1 MKKAIPVLLILML
14 LLLAACGQKEAPAQT
29 TDSESVQIANPWREV
44 TEAEAKAVYPQTF
57 TVPGGAENAAWRV
70 MENAG
75 APALL
80 ELDFELNGLQFTA
93 RQQQTGNRDA
103 DLSGMYYTWTAQDS
117 MTLRNGLTGTIY
129 RCIDED
135 GYADLCVW
143 YNEASGVSYSLGVT
157 SKDLDGFDLQA
168 VAEALFPPVMPSAE
182 EQKHILEANRS
193 LWAFDEG
200 DYAPDWYY
208 TFTDLDH
215 NGLLEVISASTQG
228 TGIFTYAH
236 FYEVL
241 PDGSGV
247 KNLYHANVEIEGPD
261 DWPEIIRD
269 SLPCWYDSAADRYYY
284 VCANDVRD
292 GAAHSMSQL
301 AALCLKDGV
310 AEWEYLASVD
320 IQWTEAGEQKTYM
333 DGAGNP
339 ISEQDFNSA
348 VERRFAGMEQ
358 SELKLEWTAVT
369 STAEAEA
376 STENEPG
383 NKKLSDE
390 QALAAI
396 RQYCFVSN
404 PDLESIVNAGDQQV
418 YWDIQSSTDTEIVVL
433 FRSYTGAL
441 IRYYIDPVSGETYVT
456 EFVPGITSEEQRTEE
471 SLNVREYLFPITGT
485 WQTASIVNENDDT
498 AHPEYYVRFT
508 DSAILY
514 GHMKDGAFV
523 LDHSDKIVRLEETA
537 AGGFKVQAEAA
548 NGVQYSFQTSKSDDT
563 IMEYYETWNE
573 ADFPAMYRGGSSLS
587 RCS

>member
-168 VAEALFPPVMPSAE
+168 VAEVLFPPVMPSAE

-215 NGLLEVISASTQG
+215 NGLLEVISAST
-228 TGIFTYAH
+228 
-236 FYEVL
+236 
-241 PDGSGV
+241 P
-247 KNLYHANVEIEGPD
+247 
-261 DWPEIIRD
+261 
-269 SLPCWYDSAADRYYY
+269 
-284 VCANDVRD
+284 
-292 GAAHSMSQL
+292 
-301 AALCLKDGV
+301 
-310 AEWEYLASVD
+310 
-320 IQWTEAGEQKTYM
+320 
-333 DGAGNP
+333 
-339 ISEQDFNSA
+339 
-348 VERRFAGMEQ
+348 
-358 SELKLEWTAVT
+358 
-369 STAEAEA
+369 
-376 STENEPG
+376 
-383 NKKLSDE
+383 
-390 QALAAI
+390 
-396 RQYCFVSN
+396 
-404 PDLESIVNAGDQQV
+404 
-418 YWDIQSSTDTEIVVL
+418 
-433 FRSYTGAL
+433 
-441 IRYYIDPVSGETYVT
+441 
-456 EFVPGITSEEQRTEE
+456 
-471 SLNVREYLFPITGT
+471 
-485 WQTASIVNENDDT
+485 
-498 AHPEYYVRFT
+498 
-508 DSAILY
+508 
-514 GHMKDGAFV
+514 
-523 LDHSDKIVRLEETA
+523 
-537 AGGFKVQAEAA
+537 
-548 NGVQYSFQTSKSDDT
+548 
-563 IMEYYETWNE
+563 
-573 ADFPAMYRGGSSLS
+573 
-587 RCS
+587 